1 MGRYQEVS
9 LEATALED
17 DYRGFD
23 GGDDEST
30 RGPLILALA
39 AGVMI
44 VFGAVIWNT
53 YRAGVRAETGGV
65 PSVIAD
71 STPYKRKPDD
81 PGGVAVPDTDKR
93 FYDQMDASNR
103 APVETAALA
112 KSQSDIVL
120 SGGPPADLRPKDPE
134 VEAAVPTP
142 EPLAASPVQPAAMAP
157 APVVEPPVVS
167 APATETSEQFAFSAS
182 GDYLVQVAAFR
193 SEEAAED
200 TWNKA
205 VAAEPGLFRGAVKHV
220 QKADLG
226 AKGVFYRLRIGAFEQ
241 RSEASAF
248 CEALKESGSP
258 CIVVNG

>member
-1 MGRYQEVS
+1 MARYQEVS
-9 LEATALED
+9 LETAALED
-17 DYRGFD
+17 DYRGFE
-23 GGDDEST
+23 GGDDDST

-53 YRAGVRAETGGV
+53 YRAGVREDIGGV

-71 STPYKRKPDD
+71 ATPYKRKPAD
-81 PGGVAVPDTDKR
+81 PGGVAVPDTDKT
-93 FYDQMDASNR
+93 FYDQMDASKR
-103 APVETAALA
+103 APIETASLA
-112 KSQSDIVL
+112 AKPNELIL
-120 SGGPPADLRPKDPE
+120 SGGPPADLRPVDPA
-134 VEAAVPTP
+134 VEATISPPAPTI
-142 EPLAASPVQPAAMAP
+142 ETPLQPAALSPSAPVAAPTPAP
-157 APVVEPPVVS
+157 AAES
-167 APATETSEQFAFSAS
+167 APQFAFSAS

-226 AKGVFYRLRIGAFEQ
+226 AKGVFYRLRIGAFAQ
-241 RSEASAF
+241 RSEAAAF
-248 CEALKESGSP
+248 CTALKESGSP